1 VSTEGLKARLCV
13 VDDDEAVRDALK
25 VILEGE
31 GYDVAALGSST
42 EFLDALASG
51 EEPACILADV
61 RMPQMSGLELLKT
74 LGTKGLKIPTILVT
88 GFADVP
94 MAVEAMKNG
103 AVDFIEKPFT
113 NDRIISAVAIALDQ
127 AVHTEGPEAA
137 DQVHQRIGSL
147 TKREQEIMSL
157 LVTGHSNKSA
167 ARQLSISPRT
177 VEVHRARIMQKM
189 EAKNLAELVRM
200 SVLINR

>member
-1 VSTEGLKARLCV
+1 VNSAQTKARVCV
-13 VDDDEAVRDALK
+13 VDDDEAVRAALK
-25 VILEGE
+25 AILEDE
-31 GYDVAALGSST
+31 GYEVSALGSSK
-42 EFLDALASG
+42 EFLDGLASG
-51 EEPACILADV
+51 DEPMCILSDV
-61 RMPQMSGLELLKT
+61 RMPQMSGLDLLKAI
-74 LGTKGLKIPTILVT
+74 GGRGLKAPVILIT

-113 NDRIISAVAIALDQ
+113 DDRIISAVSTALDQ
-127 AVHTEGPEAA
+127 ATHGEGPEAA
-137 DQVHQRIGSL
+137 DRVRQRVGGL
-147 TKREQEIMSL
+147 TKREQEIMNL

-167 ARQLSISPRT
+167 ARHLSISPRT

-189 EAKNLAELVRM
+189 EARNLAELVRM

>member
-1 VSTEGLKARLCV
+1 VNSQAPKARVCV

-25 VILEGE
+25 LILEGE
-31 GYDVAALGSST
+31 GYDVTSLGSSK
-42 EFLDALASG
+42 EFLDGLAAG
-51 EEPACILADV
+51 DEPACILSDV
-61 RMPQMSGLELLKT
+61 RMPQMSGLDLLKAV
-74 LGTKGLKIPTILVT
+74 GGRGLKAPVILIT

-113 NDRIISAVAIALDQ
+113 DDRIISAVSVALNQ
-127 AVHTEGPEAA
+127 ATHGEGPEAA
-137 DQVHQRIGSL
+137 DQVRQRVGGL
-147 TKREQEIMSL
+147 TKREQEIMNL

-167 ARQLSISPRT
+167 ARHLSISPRT

>member
-1 VSTEGLKARLCV
+1 
-13 VDDDEAVRDALK
+13 
-25 VILEGE
+25 
-31 GYDVAALGSST
+31 
-42 EFLDALASG
+42 
-51 EEPACILADV
+51 
-61 RMPQMSGLELLKT
+61 
-74 LGTKGLKIPTILVT
+74 
-88 GFADVP
+88 
-94 MAVEAMKNG
+94 VEAMKNG

>member
-1 VSTEGLKARLCV
+1 VSDQGLKVRVCV

-25 VILEGE
+25 TILEDE
-31 GYDVAALGSST
+31 GYDVASLGSSK
-42 EFLDALASG
+42 EFLDGLAAG
-51 EEPACILADV
+51 DEPACILSDV
-61 RMPQMSGLELLKT
+61 RMPQMSGIDLLKT
-74 LGTKGLKIPTILVT
+74 LGTRGLKTPIILIT

-113 NDRIISAVAIALDQ
+113 DERITSAVASALDR
-127 AVHTEGPEAA
+127 TGRSEGPEAA
-137 DQVHQRIGSL
+137 DQVHHRINSL
-147 TKREQEIMSL
+147 TKREQEIMTL

-167 ARQLSISPRT
+167 ARQLNISPRT

>member
-1 VSTEGLKARLCV
+1 VNSQAPKARVCV

-25 VILEGE
+25 LILEGE
-31 GYDVAALGSST
+31 SYEVTALGSSK
-42 EFLDALASG
+42 EFLDGLAAG
-51 EEPACILADV
+51 DEPACILSDV
-61 RMPQMSGLELLKT
+61 RMPQMSGLDLLKAI
-74 LGTKGLKIPTILVT
+74 GGRGLKVPVILIT

-103 AVDFIEKPFT
+103 AIDFIEKPFT
-113 NDRIISAVAIALDQ
+113 DDRIISAVSTALNR
-127 AVHTEGPEAA
+127 ASHGEGPEAA
-137 DQVHQRIGSL
+137 DQVRQRVGGL
-147 TKREQEIMSL
+147 TKREQEIMNL

-167 ARQLSISPRT
+167 ARHLSISPRT